1 MEKYHAYPDF
11 TFGQKKYKTYDTF
24 RHKDNKKRFALIMDI
39 KWDSILKYGN
49 KNKVEVV
56 NLKIDP
62 EEIKDLVSLEGI
74 YLEYHMNN
82 KHRITIVLD
91 GTHSDEFLTFLIDKS
106 YKLTKKSR
114 NNVKKV
120 KIYKGNKIYICV
132 FIFVS

>member
-1 MEKYHAYPDF
+1 
-11 TFGQKKYKTYDTF
+11 
-24 RHKDNKKRFALIMDI
+24 MDI
-39 KWDSILKYGN
+39 KWDSLLKYGN

-74 YLEYHMNN
+74 YLEHHMNN
-82 KHRITIVLD
+82 KHWITIVLD

-114 NNVKKV
+114 NNVK
-120 KIYKGNKIYICV
+120 
-132 FIFVS
+132 